1 METKVNLGLVGA
13 FVLALGAV
21 LIGAALWLASGGMG
35 NQAYD
40 LYLAVVDE
48 SVAGLN
54 PNAPVKFNGVEVG
67 KVNSIT
73 LDPQNPQRVNLL
85 LAIVRGVPIK
95 QDTVAVL
102 KAQGLTGI
110 AYMELSGGAPDAPAL
125 QVLAGAR
132 YPVIITK
139 SSLSTRLE
147 EVLTRALAKLDSSS
161 SNVNAFLS
169 DQNQRAFSKAL
180 ADIASI
186 SHTLAVRG
194 PVISRAIGDA
204 GSTLHNTASATA
216 ELAPAL
222 QAVERSAAAIER
234 MGNSVTDTSQGTGE
248 TVQSIGGDVRRFSDE
263 ALPELQRLLGELS
276 VLSAS
281 LKRLTEQTEREPS
294 GLIFGH
300 SATRPG
306 PGEGTESKP

>member
-13 FVLALGAV
+13 FVLALGAA

-35 NQAYD
+35 HQNYD
-40 LYLAVVDE
+40 LYLAVVEE

-73 LDPQNPQRVNLL
+73 LDPQDPQRVNLL

-132 YPVIITK
+132 YPVIVTK

-186 SHTLAVRG
+186 SHTLAARG
-194 PVISRAIGDA
+194 PVINRAIGDA
-204 GSTLHNTASATA
+204 GKTLHNTASGTA
-216 ELAPAL
+216 GLAPAL

-234 MGNSVTDTSQGTGE
+234 MGNSITHTSQGAGE

-263 ALPELQRLLGELS
+263 TLPELQRLLGELS

-281 LKRLTEQTEREPS
+281 LKRLTEQTERAPS
-294 GLIFGH
+294 GLIFGN